1 MVVSP
6 LEGVFPFGRPSGRC
20 RPRTASPAEAVVLG
34 VYPSALH
41 IRWIGPRQRITAL
54 AVAEEPWPFWTGD
67 DDAERVDQWRGAVGW
82 VPEWGTAEPAGRF
95 NGSSG
100 RAVRDRILAPL
111 GLSPDSVWLTDA
123 LPYFHVHR
131 GPGSQGEAMA
141 ERYDSFARS
150 HGLPVHQL
158 PDRPPTDQL
167 IRRAVHD
174 EGPRLVDELL
184 SSGAPLLITLGN
196 EALAVAAHLLTGNVP
211 DRLVPDDDYGRRYR
225 TALRG
230 RPVELL
236 PLVHPGQRSAR
247 WTQAHQRWISSSEG
261 P

>member
-1 MVVSP
+1 
-6 LEGVFPFGRPSGRC
+6 
-20 RPRTASPAEAVVLG
+20 
-34 VYPSALH
+34 
-41 IRWIGPRQRITAL
+41 
-54 AVAEEPWPFWTGD
+54 
-67 DDAERVDQWRGAVGW
+67 
-82 VPEWGTAEPAGRF
+82 
-95 NGSSG
+95 
-100 RAVRDRILAPL
+100 
-111 GLSPDSVWLTDA
+111 
-123 LPYFHVHR
+123 
-131 GPGSQGEAMA
+131 MA
-141 ERYDSFARS
+141 ERYDPFARS

-196 EALAVAAHLLTGNVP
+196 EALAVAAHLLTGKVP

-247 WTQAHQRWISSSEG
+247 WTEAHQRWISSSEG